1 MIVEIFK
8 IKVKIILDNGPTRD
22 ILPQSN
28 GMYNQWWRCKCI
40 PRNRGHIKVRNQ
52 PKSKTFFLHLDRRKK
67 CTESPVYSLEREKV
81 RNLVQTFGVDIKQVL
96 PYVFAPHK
104 NQILS
109 KKCQSLPF
117 SEQKNRFFCT
127 IEWLKGSKRSVQT
140 IPSTRSSTPSSST
153 WESQSRLFSSFLFK
167 FWFLFTQSFSPLFF
181 FWFLSFIF
189 FLNQPERVSPDF
201 FLNSIL
207 LLSYFTFLLINEPSR
222 LFSSF
227 LVSNFS
233 SLSIRLISYFIFLSI
248 LRCIWTSAYLALPR
262 TE

>member
-1 MIVEIFK
+1 MYSEKSRSYQGEKSTK
-8 IKVKIILDNGPTRD
+8 IKN
-22 ILPQSN
+22 
-28 GMYNQWWRCKCI
+28 
-40 PRNRGHIKVRNQ
+40 
-52 PKSKTFFLHLDRRKK
+52 FFLHLDRRKK

-153 WESQSRLFSSFLFK
+153 WESRSRFFPHFCSLSDFCL
-167 FWFLFTQSFSPLFF
+167 LFF
-181 FWFLSFIF
+181 FHIFSQSTLRVNTGFLIISPSAF
-189 FLNQPERVSPDF
+189 F
-201 FLNSIL
+201 
-207 LLSYFTFLLINEPSR
+207 
-222 LFSSF
+222 FSSVF
-227 LVSNFS
+227 INLRA
-233 SLSIRLISYFIFLSI
+233 LSIRLLLS
-248 LRCIWTSAYLALPR
+248 
-262 TE
+262 

>member
-1 MIVEIFK
+1 MYSEKSRSYQGEKSTK
-8 IKVKIILDNGPTRD
+8 IKN
-22 ILPQSN
+22 
-28 GMYNQWWRCKCI
+28 
-40 PRNRGHIKVRNQ
+40 
-52 PKSKTFFLHLDRRKK
+52 FFLHLDRRKK

-153 WESQSRLFSSFLFK
+153 WESQSRFFPHFCSLSDFFSVKVLSPFLR
-167 FWFLFTQSFSPLFF
+167 LLFF
-181 FWFLSFIF
+181 FHIFSQSTLRVNTGFLIISPSAF
-189 FLNQPERVSPDF
+189 F
-201 FLNSIL
+201 
-207 LLSYFTFLLINEPSR
+207 
-222 LFSSF
+222 FSSVF
-227 LVSNFS
+227 INLRA
-233 SLSIRLISYFIFLSI
+233 LSIRLLLS
-248 LRCIWTSAYLALPR
+248 
-262 TE
+262 